1 MGKFLDVLA
10 LPLAHFANAT
20 EPTWFVISSNSFV
33 NPQNSYYV
41 KLDGRAASEVPEKLR
56 SQRFDENNLLPLAK
70 DLGVDLSKAA
80 ILIALRNAWI
90 AYFLETEISKI
101 SVDDIQWLITKEIAA
116 EYVVLTSER
125 WSMHPWIQEQ
135 INQPQQKTRPSVEQ
149 TSTRL
154 LLDDPDGDLFRQ
166 SWIEQQEND
175 INLMITHFSH
185 MKGQYTDNVHMEF
198 DAEYASLDIKH
209 AKKRIK
215 ELHAEVEQQE
225 AIIRAAM
232 KPILNLKKYKRSLK
246 VRSPGRPEISED
258 KQQRRDIATKFVEKW
273 IRSLMDEL
281 SIKTCG
287 GLAKLLGGQK
297 MTWGRWLK
305 KVTLPP
311 PIYLERLLDVEVK
324 KGVNKVKLCD
334 LQTYPTLIDLIAL
347 IDLV

>member
-20 EPTWFVISSNSFV
+20 EPRWHAWSSMSFV
-33 NPQNSYYV
+33 NPQKSYYV
-41 KLDGRAASEVPEKLR
+41 NFDGRAASEVPEKLR
-56 SQRFDENNLLPLAK
+56 LQRFDENYLLPLAK

-101 SVDDIQWLITKEIAA
+101 SVDDIQLLITNEIAA

-125 WSMHPWIQEQ
+125 WSKHPWIQEQ
-135 INQPQQKTRPSVEQ
+135 INQPQQKTRPFVEQ
-149 TSTRL
+149 TTKL
-154 LLDDPDGDLFRQ
+154 FLDDPDGDLFRQ
-166 SWIEQQEND
+166 SWLEQQEND
-175 INLMITHFSH
+175 INLMITQFSH
-185 MKGQYTDNVHMEF
+185 MKGAYTDNVHMEV
-198 DAEYASLDIKH
+198 DAEYANLDIKQ

-215 ELHAEVEQQE
+215 ELHSEVEQQE

-232 KPILNLKKYKRSLK
+232 KPILNLKKYERSLK
-246 VRSPGRPEISED
+246 LRSPGRPEISED

-305 KVTLPP
+305 KETLPP

-324 KGVNKVKLCD
+324 KGVNKVKLYD